1 MQVVLLTLA
10 ALQLSLQY
18 SLAAH
23 VSDVVPETRF
33 VSHGAVNE
41 DLRCEDAQPQA
52 PRDLSTGAP
61 GAKRAIGPLNLVPGQ
76 ADATANGFVHVNTHF
91 HEGAEHKSDAYHSAP
106 HGAAHERRLLSG
118 HAVPGWQCADSVD
131 HEHDNSGMWA
141 PYEFQFCKDVN
152 VGHTYEIHY
161 VHATGGP
168 KNIAHPMSGG
178 LGGALFETRNPSI
191 IVQAQVYVV
200 VNDDSYG
207 VAGSLLDF
215 QHRSDN
221 DVVAY
226 TGSTTGRSFNNEF
239 CSPYEINWHVDRAC
253 HRVSA
258 KSFDAMCQS
267 MMENYSAGA
276 AGDLNHTAPAPF
288 CRLNGLRRRPTQCQ
302 DMTIQS
308 CKYVRT

>member
-1 MQVVLLTLA
+1 MSSHKFSIVQHKFSVVLSNPRTLTGD
-10 ALQLSLQY
+10 QSSLSSCCRC
-18 SLAAH
+18 SL
-23 VSDVVPETRF
+23 S
-33 VSHGAVNE
+33 
-41 DLRCEDAQPQA
+41 
-52 PRDLSTGAP
+52 ST
-61 GAKRAIGPLNLVPGQ
+61 
-76 ADATANGFVHVNTHF
+76 
-91 HEGAEHKSDAYHSAP
+91 HSWS
-106 HGAAHERRLLSG
+106 LT
-118 HAVPGWQCADSVD
+118 
-131 HEHDNSGMWA
+131 GMWA

-168 KNIAHPMSGG
+168 KNTAHPMSGG

-258 KSFDAMCQS
+258 RSFDAMCQS
-267 MMENYSAGA
+267 MMENYSGGGYDG
-276 AGDLNHTAPAPF
+276 GDLEPHGS
-288 CRLNGLRRRPTQCQ
+288 R
-302 DMTIQS
+302 TILS
-308 CKYVRT
+308 PEWVASSTYPMPRYDDTIM